1 MNCFV
6 KTNSAFD
13 PIFAHF
19 LIRRE
24 SHSGTP
30 DISLPGWLKTL
41 GYSLSVS
48 LLFSGFAYGL
58 LLHQAEWSAYVSGVF
73 PLIWVGSFCVFLG
86 SGRTNPAVTQGTT

>member
-13 PIFAHF
+13 PVFAHF

-30 DISLPGWLKTL
+30 DIRLPGWLKTL
-41 GYSLSVS
+41 GYSLSVA
-48 LLFSGFAYGL
+48 LLFSDFAYGL
-58 LLHQAEWSAYVSGVF
+58 LLHQLEWSAYVSGVV
-73 PLIWVGSFCVFLG
+73 LLVWVGSFGVFLG
-86 SGRTNPAVTQGTT
+86 SSRKNPAVTQGNT